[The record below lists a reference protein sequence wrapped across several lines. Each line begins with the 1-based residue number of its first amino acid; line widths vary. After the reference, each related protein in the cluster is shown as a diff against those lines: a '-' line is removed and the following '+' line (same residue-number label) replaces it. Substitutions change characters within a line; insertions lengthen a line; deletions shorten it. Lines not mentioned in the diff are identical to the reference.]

1 MSTSAVF
8 GDELDRLGVWWPR
21 GDGDA
26 LRSAADVW
34 GALADVLDDAIVV
47 LDAAAQRVV
56 EHHSGDAAQ
65 RFAQHWS
72 NWSGA
77 SGTAGY
83 LAQTAADCRRLAGAC
98 ADFGT
103 DVDVADRAI
112 VQLIETALAAR
123 TAATATGPAWE
134 TTWTMWFEDG
144 TTIIGQAL
152 ADRADLTTTP
162 LTEIGPS
169 SITAPSDLA
178 VLDAEAIS
186 WPEPGMPIDFAALG
200 STVVDFGAGQGDVR
214 SSDDDDAP
222 GFGAPGLA
230 PVSGGGVSIVINGD
244 GNTVTVDGL
253 PATIT
258 PPAEITDP
266 ALTDEPAEDV
276 VDPLGLGDGLG
287 GVGGGGFGGGGFG
300 AEDFA
305 IPELAEPVFEDPAP
319 PLEPSLVDEPVVIRP
334 PIGFGEVATVG
345 AVAAAAGSATRMPF
359 MPMMPMA
366 GSMSADEGEEP
377 RRRRRR
383 SLPHVPPPPSPGR
396 GR

>member
-1 MSTSAVF
+1 MSASAAF

-34 GALADVLDDAIVV
+34 CALADVLDDAIVV

-56 EHHSGDAAQ
+56 EHHTGDAAE

-72 NWSGA
+72 KWSGT
-77 SGTAGY
+77 SGTPGY

-112 VQLIETALAAR
+112 VQLIETALAAS
-123 TAATATGPAWE
+123 TAATAAGPAWE
-134 TTWTMWFEDG
+134 TAWTMWFEDG

-152 ADRADLTTTP
+152 ADRADLTTKP
-162 LTEIGPS
+162 LTEVRPS

-178 VLDAEAIS
+178 VLDADAIS
-186 WPEPGMPIDFAALG
+186 WPEPGMPADFAAIG
-200 STVVDFGAGQGDVR
+200 STVVDFGAGQGDLGGFD
-214 SSDDDDAP
+214 SGDDP
-222 GFGAPGLA
+222 GVGAPGLG
-230 PVSGGGVSIVINGD
+230 PISGAGVSIVINGD
-244 GNTVTVDGL
+244 GNTVTVEGL
-253 PATIT
+253 PATIA

-266 ALTDEPAEDV
+266 ALTDEPSEEV
-276 VDPLGLGDGLG
+276 VDPLGLDDGLG
-287 GVGGGGFGGGGFG
+287 GLGGGGFGGGGFG
-300 AEDFA
+300 AGDFA
-305 IPELAEPVFEDPAP
+305 MPDLAEPIFEDPAL
-319 PLEPSLVDEPVVIRP
+319 PLATSTVDEPVVIRP
-334 PIGFGEVATVG
+334 PVGFGEVAAVG
-345 AVAAAAGSATRMPF
+345 GVAAAAGSATRMPF

-366 GSMSADEGEEP
+366 GSMSGDEGEEP

-383 SLPHVPPPPSPGR
+383 SLPHVPPVPGPGR
-396 GR
+396 